1 MDDLSAYF
9 GAVPRD
15 ERFDV
20 CSRGHTREQHSAPSA
35 TDETATA
42 CDVQLPKGSPP
53 RKGARFTAH
62 VDDFL
67 KFVLA
72 ERSKVWM
79 T

>member
-20 CSRGHTREQHSAPSA
+20 CSCGHTRQQHSEPSF
-35 TDETATA
+35 DEATATA
-42 CDVQLPKGSPP
+42 CDVRLP
-53 RKGARFTAH
+53 RGAPERQGAMHPAH
-62 VDDFL
+62 ADDCME
-67 KFVLA
+67 FVLA